1 MIIVGSLGDLN
12 GLLGN
17 DRVVSGLTP
26 GGVGMYPAPWRS
38 LFLQAVLGLYVADG
52 YSVPMFTR

>member
-1 MIIVGSLGDLN
+1 MGSLGDLN

-17 DRVVSGLTP
+17 DRCGIKGLTP

-38 LFLQAVLGLYVADG
+38 LFLQAVLGLCVLGSHKAQGVGD
-52 YSVPMFTR
+52 P